1 MGKLKSYQEQIQEII
16 EKGIN
21 SVEEQYKSV
30 AGKPFELA
38 EKLENEARSY
48 SVKTVRSRHDE
59 YMNSFYS
66 SLRSL
71 NKRLGSYAGDLISK
85 VEKEAAETEQSASG
99 AVAEGAEAA
108 KKATPTK
115 SPAAKKTTARK
126 SAQAPA

>member
-1 MGKLKSYQEQIQEII
+1 MGKLKSYQEQIQDII

-21 SVEEQYKSV
+21 NVEEQYKSV

-38 EKLENEARSY
+38 EKLETEARSY

-59 YMNSFYS
+59 YMNSFYN

-71 NKRLGSYAGDLISK
+71 NKRLGTYAGDLIAK
-85 VEKEAAETEQSASG
+85 VEKETADVEEAASE
-99 AVAEGAEAA
+99 AVAEGKQAA
-108 KKATPTK
+108 KTATTSTK
-115 SPAAKKTTARK
+115 STAKKTTARK

>member
-21 SVEEQYKSV
+21 SVEEQYKTVSE
-30 AGKPFELA
+30 KPFELA
-38 EKLENEARSY
+38 ERLENEARSY

-71 NKRLGSYAGDLISK
+71 NKRLGDYAGDLIAR
-85 VEKEAAETEQSASG
+85 VEKD
-99 AVAEGAEAA
+99 VAEEIGEPAQKAEEKAPAPKATTAKTTTRKTAA
-108 KKATPTK
+108 KKG
-115 SPAAKKTTARK
+115 
-126 SAQAPA
+126 AQATA